1 MIAVLVGLIIG
12 IWQPIQTSINSRLK
26 VSMGSPYLASLFSFG
41 TGTIL
46 LAIFNFSIYHTI
58 FLFPKEL
65 FHSQPI
71 WFWIGGTFGVIYLTS
86 NILLFPNL
94 GSVQTA
100 IMPILGQIMMGLL
113 IDNFSLFDSIHQ
125 PFTVIRALGS
135 ILVILGVTGAVALNS
150 ILTEHKLINSNPKV
164 KGLPFWRLLGIIA
177 GMFSA
182 AQTAING
189 HVGVVVES
197 SLKSAFLS
205 FFVGTITLSIIV
217 LILHP
222 KLKVE
227 KSVKGN
233 PWWMWTGGLIGAF
246 CVLGNAYIVPIV
258 GTGLAV
264 VIILVGVTTGS
275 LIIDQFGILESK
287 KNPIT
292 VVQIISLLIMIL
304 GVIMIR
310 LY

>member
-1 MIAVLVGLIIG
+1 MFAVLVGLIIG

-26 VSMGSPYLASLFSFG
+26 ISIGSPYLASLFSFG
-41 TGTIL
+41 TGIIL
-46 LAIFNFSIYHTI
+46 LALINLAMYHTLI
-58 FLFPKEL
+58 LFPSEM
-65 FHSQPI
+65 FATQPI
-71 WFWIGGTFGVIYLTS
+71 WFWVGGAFGVIYLTS

-100 IMPILGQIMMGLL
+100 IMPILGQILMGLL
-113 IDNFSLFDSIHQ
+113 IDNFALFDSMHKPLTI
-125 PFTVIRALGS
+125 VRS
-135 ILVILGVTGAVALNS
+135 IGAVLVLLGVIGAVALNT
-150 ILTEHKLINSNPKV
+150 ILTQRKLKQKKQRS
-164 KGLPFWRLLGIIA
+164 KGLMFWRLLGIVA

-189 HVGVVVES
+189 HVGTVVDS

-205 FFVGTITLSIIV
+205 FFGGTITLLIVV

-222 KLKVE
+222 PLKYE
-227 KSVKGN
+227 RSEKGN
-233 PWWMWTGGLIGAF
+233 PWWMWTGGIIGAF
-246 CVLGNAYIVPIV
+246 CVLGNAYIVPIL

-264 VIILVGVTTGS
+264 VIILVGVTSGS

-292 VVQIISLLIMIL
+292 IVQILSLLVMIL
-304 GVIMIR
+304 GVVLIR
-310 LY
+310 LF

>member
-26 VSMGSPYLASLFSFG
+26 VSIGSPYLASLFSFG

-46 LAIFNFSIYHTI
+46 LALFNFSIYHTMA
-58 FLFPKEL
+58 LFPSEL
-65 FHSQPI
+65 FHTQPI
-71 WFWIGGTFGVIYLTS
+71 WFWIGGAFGVIYLTS

-113 IDNFSLFDSIHQ
+113 IDNFALFGSMHQ
-125 PFTVIRALGS
+125 PFTWIRAIGAL
-135 ILVILGVTGAVALNS
+135 LVVAGVFGAVALNTY
-150 ILTEHKLINSNPKV
+150 LTERKLKKKQHHA
-164 KGLPFWRLLGIIA
+164 KGLMLWRLLGIVA

-182 AQTAING
+182 TQTAING
-189 HVGVVVES
+189 HVGTVVES

-205 FFVGTITLSIIV
+205 FFGGTITLFIIV

-222 KLKVE
+222 PLKLE
-227 KSVKGN
+227 KAAGGN
-233 PWWMWTGGLIGAF
+233 PWWMWTGGIIGAF

-292 VVQIISLLIMIL
+292 IIQILSLLVMIL
-304 GVIMIR
+304 GVVMIR